1 MKKSESHSR
10 KTEVNEAD
18 EVSIKSTDETEVS
31 VNYESDAEED
41 NDQLQQDIDDLEED
55 ISEQLKNLIMESQR
69 NRADWDQRKGQPS
82 KDIDIGP
89 S

>member
-10 KTEVNEAD
+10 RTEVNEAD

-41 NDQLQQDIDDLEED
+41 NDQLQQDSD